1 MSVCHLNLM
10 QAKTSSLLPAPD
22 NSQNHKSFKPRTD
35 ADQKFKSDIDQISQQ
50 HIPDLIQPKI
60 LIDVSL

>member
-22 NSQNHKSFKPRTD
+22 NSQNHNSLLNPELMQTKSLNLT
-35 ADQKFKSDIDQISQQ
+35 
-50 HIPDLIQPKI
+50 
-60 LIDVSL
+60 